1 MEKLVATPAEAAKAL
16 AMRTNDIYDLLERG
30 EIKAFRPKGNWKIPW
45 TKLQEYIEEQSEKES
60 RERREHGK

>member
-16 AMRTNDIYDLLERG
+16 SMRPNDIYDLLEKG

-45 TKLQEYIEEQSEKES
+45 TKLQEYIDERSEKES

>member
-16 AMRTNDIYDLLERG
+16 SMRPNDIYELLEKG

-45 TKLQEYIEEQSEKES
+45 TKLQEYIEERSEKES
-60 RERREHGK
+60 KERREHGK